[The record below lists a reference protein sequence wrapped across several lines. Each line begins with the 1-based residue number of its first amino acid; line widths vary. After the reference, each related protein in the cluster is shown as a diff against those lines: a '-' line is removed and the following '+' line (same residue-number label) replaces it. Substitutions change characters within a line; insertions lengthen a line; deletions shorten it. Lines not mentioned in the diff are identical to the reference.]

1 MDPPQP
7 RTRRTHPTA
16 VDLHIIKESPDTL
29 PPGPLTVEISVV
41 FITLNEEEN
50 LPRVLEKLRWC
61 EEVVVVDSG
70 STDRTLEIAH
80 RFGAHVVHRDFDGF
94 ASQKN
99 FADQQASN
107 DWILSLDADE
117 VPSDDLSASLRRIKA
132 GGVDHDAYRCP
143 RKAYYLGKW
152 IHHSGWYP
160 DKKVRLYDR
169 RKARWEGL
177 VHESVQVNGTIGELD
192 GDLLHYTCPSLSDHI
207 RTTDRYTTLAAQQY
221 RAEGRQP
228 RIGNLLLSPPWAFVR
243 SYFLKLGFL
252 DGVEGLII
260 ASMAAFYVFAKY
272 AKARQPQAGKPKAA

>member
-1 MDPPQP
+1 M
-7 RTRRTHPTA
+7 
-16 VDLHIIKESPDTL
+16 
-29 PPGPLTVEISVV
+29 EISAVL
-41 FITLNEEEN
+41 ITLNEEQN

-61 EEVVVVDSG
+61 EEVVIVDSG
-70 STDRTLEIAH
+70 STDGTLDIAH
-80 RFGAHVVHRDFDGF
+80 RFGARVVHRDFDGF

-99 FADQQASN
+99 FADQQPAH

-117 VPSDDLSASLRRIKA
+117 VPSDDLNESLRQIKSHGA
-132 GGVDHDAYRCP
+132 DCDAYRFP

-169 RKARWEGL
+169 RKAHWEGV
-177 VHESVQVNGTIGELD
+177 VHESVQVDGKIGELD

-207 RTTDRYTTLAAQQY
+207 RTTDRYTTLAA
-221 RAEGRQP
+221 RKFRDEGRSP
-228 RIGNLLLSPPWAFVR
+228 HISHFLLSPPWAFVR

-252 DGVEGLII
+252 DGVHGLII

-272 AKARQPQAGKPKAA
+272 AKAWKLGSE